1 MEAAIVN
8 DLEIIGVSTIRDAAA
23 FLLAEKE
30 IKPFSI
36 NTRELFYDQA
46 GDFGMDFKDV
56 QGQENIKRALE
67 IAAAGSHNAIIL

>member
-8 DLEIIGVSTIRDAAA
+8 DLQVIGVSNICDAVA

-30 IKPFSI
+30 IRPYSI

-56 QGQENIKRALE
+56 QGQGNIKRALE
-67 IAAAGSHNAIIL
+67 IAAAGSQEHSG